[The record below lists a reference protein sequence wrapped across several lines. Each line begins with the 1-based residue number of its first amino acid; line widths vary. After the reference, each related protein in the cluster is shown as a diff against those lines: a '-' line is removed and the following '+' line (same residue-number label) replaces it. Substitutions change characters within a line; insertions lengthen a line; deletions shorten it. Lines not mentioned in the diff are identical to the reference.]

1 MRGFFY
7 LNRTDR
13 RVVVA
18 VLLVAVAAAGLLLCA
33 GYGAGESP
41 AGVAGDAPAVA
52 SGGRKGS
59 AGKKDGYAE
68 YTDGRRI
75 ELSYFDPN
83 TADSTQLLRLGLAPW
98 QVRNIYK
105 YRAKGGIYRT
115 KADFARLYGLT
126 AQKFKEL
133 EPYIRIEGDYRP
145 ASEVYGG
152 STADL
157 TIRDTTRYPVKIKPG
172 EHIVL
177 NTADTSQLKRVPG
190 IGSGFARAIVSY
202 GRRLGGYVSCARLT
216 TFPSRP

>member
-41 AGVAGDAPAVA
+41 AGVAGDAPAVV

-68 YTDGRRI
+68 YTDGRRT

-83 TADSTQLLRLGLAPW
+83 TAFSIPTPM
-98 QVRNIYK
+98 
-105 YRAKGGIYRT
+105 
-115 KADFARLYGLT
+115 LT
-126 AQKFKEL
+126 AVMPWWL
-133 EPYIRIEGDYRP
+133 
-145 ASEVYGG
+145 
-152 STADL
+152 
-157 TIRDTTRYPVKIKPG
+157 
-172 EHIVL
+172 
-177 NTADTSQLKRVPG
+177 
-190 IGSGFARAIVSY
+190 
-202 GRRLGGYVSCARLT
+202 
-216 TFPSRP
+216 